1 VIEENRNE
9 PVEVVRDRVI
19 EAVQAW
25 QAVQD
30 DDISIVVIRR
40 RPA

>member
-1 VIEENRNE
+1 
-9 PVEVVRDRVI
+9 VI

-25 QAVQD
+25 QAVQA

-40 RPA
+40 QDA